1 MKTLFNVYGI
11 HEALIDDNGNLREDL
26 RPGQIVEAI
35 MALAKEK
42 WEMDWYQRRFKWQV
56 VKMNLNQL

>member
-26 RPGQIVEAI
+26 RPGQIVEANLPLLP
-35 MALAKEK
+35 AESNTTTLANAGI
-42 WEMDWYQRRFKWQV
+42 DLGQIT
-56 VKMNLNQL
+56 